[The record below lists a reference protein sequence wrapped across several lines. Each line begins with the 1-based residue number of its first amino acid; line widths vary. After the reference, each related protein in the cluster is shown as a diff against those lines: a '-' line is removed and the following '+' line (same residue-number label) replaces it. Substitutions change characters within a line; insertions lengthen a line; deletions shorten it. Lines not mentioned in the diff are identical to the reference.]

1 MWQKLGRAVL
11 FTAEGLAGGML
22 VMAAL
27 TGGF

>member
-1 MWQKLGRAVL
+1 MWQKLGRAMLLTV
-11 FTAEGLAGGML
+11 EGLAGGML